1 MEVTNNIQEILDNKD
16 MQVVDIENITGLN
29 RNYLYDVK
37 SGRRVPGVGN
47 AIIIARALNKSVEE
61 VWEIKKDPL
70 LSG

>member
-1 MEVTNNIQEILDNKD
+1 MEVINNIQEILDDKD

-61 VWEIKKDPL
+61 VWEIKKTRR
-70 LSG
+70 